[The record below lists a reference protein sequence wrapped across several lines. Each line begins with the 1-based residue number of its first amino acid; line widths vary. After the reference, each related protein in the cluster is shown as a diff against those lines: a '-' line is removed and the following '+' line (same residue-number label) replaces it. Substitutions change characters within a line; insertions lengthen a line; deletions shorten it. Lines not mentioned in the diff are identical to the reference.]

1 MKHFATAPQAPSPP
15 ASESAPWAHRTTRQL
30 LLSVWCPRVGEFTAR
45 VVQADGSVLDFD
57 SPFELARF
65 LATPSGP
72 AAPHAKPHTPPHA
85 TPLATLPAT
94 PCGALPA
101 RAPGLR

>member
-1 MKHFATAPQAPSPP
+1 MKHFAKAPQAPCLLAP
-15 ASESAPWAHRTTRQL
+15 ESAPWPDRTTRQL

-65 LATPSGP
+65 LATPSWP
-72 AAPHAKPHTPPHA
+72 AKPHA
-85 TPLATLPAT
+85 TPHTTPHAT
-94 PCGALPA
+94 PSAALPA
-101 RAPGLR
+101 RTPGLR